1 MVAASNTHRRR
12 PRRQCCMPLLR
23 SGRHAS
29 TWPVVPCLAETL
41 ARSQLACALSGD
53 VRAATCCAA
62 AAAALRPL
70 CTCVSSL
77 CPMPLKPGCRRRR
90 RGPGW
95 QRRCRQRAAAA
106 AQPCGHPP
114 QLARCAECCGG
125 RGGRLNG
132 GRRRPALGGLP
143 WGAAHAAH
151 PRSHT
156 LCVLTC
162 LGVSSFSILIRCL
175 GAAQC
180 TTPQPLPW
188 RQVADVA
195 SRTERVL
202 LLCCTVLC
210 SRVGVDTLLTL
221 TPDTAGGSEALR
233 RLAPNPTSSA
243 AQPRQHTGDSPAG
256 GDHSAGWAPAI
267 VLYVMMVTDT

>member
-1 MVAASNTHRRR
+1 VVAASNMHRHR
-12 PRRQCCMPLLR
+12 PRRQSCMPLLR
-23 SGRHAS
+23 SGRRAS
-29 TWPVVPCLAETL
+29 TWPVVPGLAETL
-41 ARSQLACALSGD
+41 AGSQLACALSGD

-70 CTCVSSL
+70 CSSL
-77 CPMPLKPGCRRRR
+77 CPMPMKPGCRRRR
-90 RGPGW
+90 CGPGW
-95 QRRCRQRAAAA
+95 QRRRRQRAAAA
-106 AQPCGHPP
+106 AQPRRHPP
-114 QLARCAECCGG
+114 QLACCAECCGG

-143 WGAAHAAH
+143 WGAAHAPH
-151 PRSHT
+151 PRSHK

-175 GAAQC
+175 GPAPC
-180 TTPQPLPW
+180 TTPQLLPW
-188 RQVADVA
+188 RQAADVA
-195 SRTERVL
+195 SRTERML

-210 SRVGVDTLLTL
+210 SMVGMDTVSTL

-267 VLYVMMVTDT
+267 VHYVMMVTDT